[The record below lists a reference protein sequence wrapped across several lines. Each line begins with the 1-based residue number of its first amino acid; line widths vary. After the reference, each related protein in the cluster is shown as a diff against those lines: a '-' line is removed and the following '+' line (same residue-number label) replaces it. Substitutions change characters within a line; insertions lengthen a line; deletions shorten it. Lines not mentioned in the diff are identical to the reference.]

1 MESHNELR
9 HYLLYIREH
18 SSYEDACKMGITTNL
33 YERNNQYRTGEL
45 RSGTFTKVFEIYI
58 NCLNTVSAIRIL
70 LEIEDLLQKRHKDL
84 HIQYDGGTEF
94 YQKDIISMIEDSLKH
109 FHIKYREISRD
120 EIHNL
125 VSVNNKKRNTCSIN
139 EYNRIK
145 SKIKSQ
151 RVFHKISSKI
161 IQYAKTKST
170 VTLKHELMP
179 IQNNIPIP
187 IIHQEEPIAK
197 TLIHLQENDKGIL
210 NLTCGYGKTL
220 ISLFTI
226 KKLGFNTI
234 LIGVPSILLLTQW
247 VPYIS
252 LLFAEYKYLSV
263 GGNNIDINDIK
274 QFLRESEKLVI
285 VTTYKSSYK
294 IFEATKEI
302 DFTFDIKVLDEV
314 HHLTAASVSKEKTSK
329 HVYIKILEISSL
341 KQLSLTATLKEL
353 EDIYNDSN
361 RVIISNNNI
370 DIFGKVICQ
379 KNMLCAIREGII
391 CDYVIQTIITDE
403 EQLEELLLRFNI
415 IDENDKRLFLSAYS
429 ALKSINDGYSHHLLI
444 YSNSTENS
452 KKILEYLNK
461 LLEHKYFHIFGLYP
475 SNYDSKMNSKEQK
488 KIMSKFQESKFGII
502 TCVYCLGEG
511 WDCPLLDGVV
521 FSENMAS
528 IIRILQSILRSGRKN
543 RDEPNKINKIIL
555 PILKRDDWL
564 ENNDNPDLKK
574 VREVIYQV
582 GLEDETVTS
591 KIKVYKINIEKQKVM
606 SREKREIEN
615 IIHDFGEY
623 DDELTNK
630 LRLTTV
636 RRTALS
642 TTYEKARKIIA
653 SYENIKSKESYYELC
668 ERDNRLSKEPEIVF
682 KGKFTNWIEYLSI
695 ERIYYPLETCK
706 NKISEYLLS
715 NPDLKKY
722 YLELSIISS
731 ELCKIDALFPPN
743 CLWVEYYGV
752 NLEDIIIIKTNKKK
766 MGILL

>member
-1 MESHNELR
+1 M
-9 HYLLYIREH
+9 
-18 SSYEDACKMGITTNL
+18 K
-33 YERNNQYRTGEL
+33 
-45 RSGTFTKVFEIYI
+45 
-58 NCLNTVSAIRIL
+58 
-70 LEIEDLLQKRHKDL
+70 
-84 HIQYDGGTEF
+84 
-94 YQKDIISMIEDSLKH
+94 
-109 FHIKYREISRD
+109 
-120 EIHNL
+120 
-125 VSVNNKKRNTCSIN
+125 
-139 EYNRIK
+139 
-145 SKIKSQ
+145 
-151 RVFHKISSKI
+151 
-161 IQYAKTKST
+161 
-170 VTLKHELMP
+170 
-179 IQNNIPIP
+179 
-187 IIHQEEPIAK
+187 
-197 TLIHLQENDKGIL
+197 
-210 NLTCGYGKTL
+210 
-220 ISLFTI
+220 
-226 KKLGFNTI
+226 
-234 LIGVPSILLLTQW
+234 
-247 VPYIS
+247 
-252 LLFAEYKYLSV
+252 
-263 GGNNIDINDIK
+263 
-274 QFLRESEKLVI
+274 
-285 VTTYKSSYK
+285 
-294 IFEATKEI
+294 
-302 DFTFDIKVLDEV
+302 
-314 HHLTAASVSKEKTSK
+314 
-329 HVYIKILEISSL
+329 ISSL

-361 RVIISNNNI
+361 DNNRVIISNNKI

-379 KNMLCAIREGII
+379 KNMLCAIRESII

-429 ALKSINDGYSHHLLI
+429 ALKSINDEYSHHLLI

-461 LLEHKYFHIFGLYP
+461 LLEHDYFHIFVYR
-475 SNYDSKMNSKEQK
+475 SNYDSKMNPKKRE

-521 FSENMAS
+521 FSENMTS
-528 IIRILQSILRSGRKN
+528 VIRILQSILRSGRKN

-555 PILKRDDWL
+555 PILNREHWL

-582 GLEDETVTS
+582 GLEDETVIS
-591 KIKVYKINIEKQKVM
+591 KIKVYKISIEKQKVM
-606 SREKREIEN
+606 SIEKKERGN
-615 IIHDFGEY
+615 IIYDFGEY
-623 DDELTNK
+623 DDELTQK

-653 SYENIKSKESYYELC
+653 SYENIKSKENYYELC

-752 NLEDIIIIKTNKKK
+752 NLENIIIIKTNKKK